1 MPLISKFSYNK
12 TKRLEKDSRDRKPS
26 TMSSTLAE
34 KAVDEMKFIDDE
46 DDDGFSFLKKWR
58 KNTIPLNFFDGTDIP
73 NNIHP
78 ARLNHSKDLLSKA
91 LFYDKN
97 NNEATCSISKAQP
110 GVDRDLLIEQSSMYF
125 DQILDESQTKK

>member
-46 DDDGFSFLKKWR
+46 DDDY
-58 KNTIPLNFFDGTDIP
+58 T
-73 NNIHP
+73 
-78 ARLNHSKDLLSKA
+78 LSLHDA
-91 LFYDKN
+91 LP
-97 NNEATCSISKAQP
+97 I
-110 GVDRDLLIEQSSMYF
+110 
-125 DQILDESQTKK
+125 